1 MKVGISGFGRIGRM
15 FLRAAVAQG
24 ALGKDFDVVM
34 VNNRSDEFTNAHLFK
49 YDSAQGRFPGKVSVK
64 EGLLTV
70 NDYPIKWTRE
80 TEPSK
85 IPWGGNGVDVVIE
98 STGRFR
104 GREDAK
110 AHLDAGAKRVII
122 SAPANGGPMVVPGV
136 NMEGADRN
144 ETIFS
149 LASCTTNSIA
159 PALKVLHENFRI
171 TKGSVTTVH
180 AYTNDQRIL
189 DGSHKDLRRARAAA
203 VSIIPTTTGAAKAI
217 GKVIPDLEG
226 KLDGF
231 ALRVPVI
238 DGSAS
243 DITVQ
248 VEKETTKEEVNAK
261 MKEAAEGPLRGI
273 LEYSEDALV
282 SADIIGNPHS
292 SIVDSEFTSAS
303 GNLVKVLAW
312 YDNEYG
318 YSSRLVD
325 FLKHMKGWQA

>member
-15 FLRAAVAQG
+15 FLRAAVSQG
-24 ALGKDFDVVM
+24 ALGKDFEVVM
-34 VNNRSDEFTNAHLFK
+34 INNRSDEFTNAHLFK
-49 YDSAQGRFPGKVSVK
+49 YDSAQGKFPGSVSVK
-64 EGLLTV
+64 EGTLTI

-85 IPWGGNGVDVVIE
+85 IPWGENGVDVVIE

-104 GREDAK
+104 GREDVQ
-110 AHLDAGAKRVII
+110 AHITAGAKRVII
-122 SAPANGGPMVVPGV
+122 SAPAQGCPMVVPGV
-136 NMEGADRN
+136 NMDSAPRD

-159 PALKVLHENFRI
+159 PPLKVLSDNYEIVR
-171 TKGSVTTVH
+171 GSVTTVH

-203 VSIIPTTTGAAKAI
+203 VSIIPTTTGAARAI
-217 GKVIPDLEG
+217 GKVIPSLEG

-231 ALRVPVI
+231 AMRVPVI

-243 DITVQ
+243 DITLQ
-248 VEKETTKEEVNAK
+248 IKGETSREELNSK
-261 MKEAAEGPLRGI
+261 LKEAAGGPMKGI
-273 LEYSEDALV
+273 IEYSEEPLV
-282 SADIIGNPHS
+282 SSDIIGNPHS
-292 SIVDSEFTSAS
+292 SIIDSAFTSAN
-303 GNLVKVLAW
+303 GNLVKVLSW

-325 FLKHMKGWQA
+325 FLKYIKTWE